1 MRLRTLR
8 PACLRSRAR
17 GRASTCLVSVLL
29 MVGLGLPCAAGAQVA
44 GTPRAQ
50 AGGAQ
55 GAAAPASAKDA
66 FKRGEAAYSA
76 GNYDAAVRE
85 WQNAYSVDP
94 RPRIQFNLSQ
104 AYERM
109 GQLEDAIASLKR
121 FIESGD
127 PEDPTYSDAN
137 ARLGALQQR
146 LAATGVEI
154 KGGAEGGSI
163 LVDEQD
169 WGRTPRP
176 DRITVSPGNHV
187 IVVRWPA
194 GQEFR
199 TNVYVPAGQVVQIAV
214 PGDSAPTPAAAA
226 AAPAAGAPV
235 QDSTGPAP
243 SSGSDKRILWYSLGG
258 GVAAAGVGLVVYGVV
273 RGGATDKCGKRD
285 DLGLLTYC
293 NPESADKADRQAVVG
308 YALGGVLLAGGA
320 ALFVVGALTH
330 KHEDTRPGSASTQCG
345 VGLASANCTFRF

>member
-1 MRLRTLR
+1 MRLRTTSL
-8 PACLRSRAR
+8 AFGVVA
-17 GRASTCLVSVLL
+17 LVLGA
-29 MVGLGLPCAAGAQVA
+29 GLGLPVRAGAQAA
-44 GTPRAQ
+44 GTPRATTTQ
-50 AGGAQ
+50 SPS
-55 GAAAPASAKDA
+55 APASAKDA

-146 LAATGVEI
+146 LSATGVEI
-154 KGGAEGGSI
+154 QGGAEGGSI
-163 LVDEQD
+163 LVDDQD

-214 PGDSAPTPAAAA
+214 PGGNTAAPTPAAAA
-226 AAPAAGAPV
+226 SAPTPGAPV
-235 QDSTGPAP
+235 LTGNATGP

-258 GVAAAGVGLVVYGVV
+258 GVAAAGVGLIVYGVV

-293 NPESADKADRQAVVG
+293 NPDSVDKADRQSIVG
-308 YALGGVLLAGGA
+308 YALGSVLVAGGA
-320 ALFVVGALTH
+320 ALVVVGALTH
-330 KHEDTRPGSASTQCG
+330 KNDDVRAAGTQCG

>member
-1 MRLRTLR
+1 MFGPERGRTGEAMRLRTSSL
-8 PACLRSRAR
+8 AFGVVA
-17 GRASTCLVSVLL
+17 LVLSA
-29 MVGLGLPCAAGAQVA
+29 GLGLPAGVDAQAAA
-44 GTPRAQ
+44 TPRA
-50 AGGAQ
+50 ATPSPS
-55 GAAAPASAKDA
+55 APASAKDA

-137 ARLGALQQR
+137 ARLSALQQR
-146 LAATGVEI
+146 LSATGVEVQ
-154 KGGAEGGSI
+154 GGAEGGSI
-163 LVDEQD
+163 LVDDQD

-214 PGDSAPTPAAAA
+214 TGDNAAPTPAAAA
-226 AAPAAGAPV
+226 AAPTPGAPV
-235 QDSTGPAP
+235 STGASTAP

-258 GVAAAGVGLVVYGVV
+258 GVAAAGVGLIVYGVV

-293 NPESADKADRQAVVG
+293 NPDSVDKADRQSILG
-308 YALGGVLLAGGA
+308 YALGGVLVAGGA
-320 ALFVVGALTH
+320 ALVVVGALTH
-330 KHEDTRPGSASTQCG
+330 KNDDTRSAGTQCG

>member
-1 MRLRTLR
+1 MRLRTTSL
-8 PACLRSRAR
+8 AFGVA
-17 GRASTCLVSVLL
+17 ALL
-29 MVGLGLPCAAGAQVA
+29 LGAGLGLPVRAGAQDA
-44 GTPRAQ
+44 GTPRATT
-50 AGGAQ
+50 AQ
-55 GAAAPASAKDA
+55 SPSAPASAKDA

-146 LAATGVEI
+146 LSATGVEI
-154 KGGAEGGSI
+154 QGGAEGGSI
-163 LVDEQD
+163 LVDDQD

-214 PGDSAPTPAAAA
+214 PGDNAAAPTPAAAA
-226 AAPAAGAPV
+226 AAPTPGAPV
-235 QDSTGPAP
+235 LTGGATTA
-243 SSGSDKRILWYSLGG
+243 SSHSDKRILWYSLGG
-258 GVAAAGVGLVVYGVV
+258 GVAAAGVGLIVYGVV

-285 DLGLLTYC
+285 DLDLLTYC
-293 NPESADKADRQAVVG
+293 NPDSVDKADRQSILG
-308 YALGGVLLAGGA
+308 YALGGVLVAGGA
-320 ALFVVGALTH
+320 ALVVVGALTH
-330 KHEDTRPGSASTQCG
+330 KNDDVRTAGAQCG

>member
-1 MRLRTLR
+1 MRLRTSSL
-8 PACLRSRAR
+8 ACFFVAI
-17 GRASTCLVSVLL
+17 LL
-29 MVGLGLPCAAGAQVA
+29 MAGLSLPGGARAQAA

-50 AGGAQ
+50 AGGAPS
-55 GAAAPASAKDA
+55 ANAPNSAKDA

-85 WQNAYSVDP
+85 WQNAYAVDP

-109 GQLEDAIASLKR
+109 GQLEDAIASLQR

-146 LAATGVEI
+146 LSATGVEVQ
-154 KGGAEGGSI
+154 GGAEGGAI

-176 DRITVSPGNHV
+176 DRIAVAPGNHV

-214 PGDSAPTPAAAA
+214 PGASAAPTPAAAA

-235 QDSTGPAP
+235 LTSTAPAP
-243 SSGSDKRILWYSLGG
+243 SSDKRVLWYSLGG
-258 GVAAAGVGLVVYGVV
+258 GVAAAGVGLIVYGVV

-285 DLGLLTYC
+285 DVGLLTYC
-293 NPESADKADRQAVVG
+293 DPDAADKAERQAKVG
-308 YALGGVLLAGGA
+308 YALGAVLLAGGA
-320 ALFVVGALTH
+320 GLFVVGALTH
-330 KHEDTRPGSASTQCG
+330 KHEDARQATLRSGAERPRASTQCG